1 LATPVAPLSAYE
13 ALNGATE
20 GFSTMK
26 RMSTLLTIVVAMA
39 CCAPALSAAADAA
52 SLRTVKAKSAEG
64 HKAPMRHDQ
73 LTLYP
78 HGKPARRQSPYG
90 SAYNRFNQPSPI
102 HNTFMGVQ
110 RW

>member
-1 LATPVAPLSAYE
+1 LATPVAPLSVNE
-13 ALNGATE
+13 ALNVANE

-26 RMSTLLTIVVAMA
+26 RMSTLLTIVVAME
-39 CCAPALSAAADAA
+39 CCAPALSAAAEIV
-52 SLRTVKAKSAEG
+52 SHRTVKPTSAQG

-90 SAYNRFNQPSPI
+90 SAYNRFSQPSPI

>member
-1 LATPVAPLSAYE
+1 MNVAI
-13 ALNGATE
+13 E
-20 GFSTMK
+20 GWNTMK
-26 RMSTLLTIVVAMA
+26 HMPTLLTIVVLMA
-39 CCAPALSAAADAA
+39 CCAPALSAAAATA
-52 SLRTVKAKSAEG
+52 SHTPVKPKSAQG
-64 HKAPMRHDQ
+64 HKAPLRHDQ

-90 SAYNRFNQPSPI
+90 SAYNRFNQPTPI

>member
-1 LATPVAPLSAYE
+1 
-13 ALNGATE
+13 
-20 GFSTMK
+20 MK
-26 RMSTLLTIVVAMA
+26 RISTLLTVVVLMA
-39 CCAPALSAAADAA
+39 CCGPVFPAAAE
-52 SLRTVKAKSAEG
+52 TVSHRSVEPKSAHG
-64 HKAPMRHDQ
+64 HKAPLRHDQ

-90 SAYNRFNQPSPI
+90 SAHNRFNHASPI

>member
-1 LATPVAPLSAYE
+1 LANE
-13 ALNGATE
+13 ALNVASE
-20 GFSTMK
+20 GFSTIRHMP
-26 RMSTLLTIVVAMA
+26 TLLTIVVLMA
-39 CCAPALSAAADAA
+39 SSVPTLPATAAHTPVKPGSAH
-52 SLRTVKAKSAEG
+52 G

-78 HGKPARRQSPYG
+78 HGKPARRQKEY
-90 SAYNRFNQPSPI
+90 SAFRHRYDHPTPI

>member
-1 LATPVAPLSAYE
+1 
-13 ALNGATE
+13 
-20 GFSTMK
+20 MK
-26 RMSTLLTIVVAMA
+26 RIPTLPTLVALMA
-39 CCAPALSAAADAA
+39 CCAPVFSLAAQTA
-52 SLRTVKAKSAEG
+52 SLTSVKPRSAQG
-64 HKAPMRHDQ
+64 HKVPMRHDQ

-90 SAYNRFNQPSPI
+90 SAYNRFDHPTPI